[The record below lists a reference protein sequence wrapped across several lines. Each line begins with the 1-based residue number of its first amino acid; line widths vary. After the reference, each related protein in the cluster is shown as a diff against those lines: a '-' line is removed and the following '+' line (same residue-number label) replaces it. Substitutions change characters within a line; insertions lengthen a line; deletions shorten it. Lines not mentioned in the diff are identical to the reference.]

1 MSIPILMNDF
11 CDKSVFPTNQF
22 AISRPRGLPHLR
34 NAGLSGAARFSGLWI
49 AHFSGLLPQISR
61 PESDHCNY
69 FLDPFNRCLGNHI
82 SARISSHI
90 SCPSSRSPDCGKGG
104 ICRAQD
110 SKVDYVTLAFGRA
123 QGSGGDGRIPHSSV
137 ASWLIDVLLT
147 GWRSRGPEDT
157 ARYITGGLMGYL
169 SRPICHQR

>member
-1 MSIPILMNDF
+1 MLAHTIQLTQASSTRSSCITLLTNIFASIFLIYIHLRVADIQQNHNFNHFNSQTTFCELFCPELFCLLSIPILMNDF

-34 NAGLSGAARFSGLWI
+34 NAGLSGAER
-49 AHFSGLLPQISR
+49 FSGLLPQISR

-90 SCPSSRSPDCGKGG
+90 SCPSSRSPNCGKGG
-104 ICRAQD
+104 NMQSPR
-110 SKVDYVTLAFGRA
+110 
-123 QGSGGDGRIPHSSV
+123 
-137 ASWLIDVLLT
+137 
-147 GWRSRGPEDT
+147 
-157 ARYITGGLMGYL
+157 
-169 SRPICHQR
+169 